1 MINVISLGCRFDR
14 YRFSLTC
21 FSNIKWWKKAIFW
34 KSGFWETFISISIIF
49 FCHLSSFWIS
59 WFWQCF
65 SRRAVYYSSLRLFFL
80 IILFYFIVKLLN
92 PFLHSKV
99 LSKPN
104 EKINEE
110 EDDDIAC
117 YSQKAMRHPVH
128 TISDRQHCYGND
140 KAVNYRLLQKAPV
153 FNFPDNRCSSE
164 RGSVN

>member
-1 MINVISLGCRFDR
+1 MKERFDEK
-14 YRFSLTC
+14 YLKLGATLFLT
-21 FSNIKWWKKAIFW
+21 
-34 KSGFWETFISISIIF
+34 
-49 FCHLSSFWIS
+49 
-59 WFWQCF
+59 
-65 SRRAVYYSSLRLFFL
+65 AVA

-128 TISDRQHCYGND
+128 TISNRQH
-140 KAVNYRLLQKAPV
+140 
-153 FNFPDNRCSSE
+153 
-164 RGSVN
+164 